1 MSVSLI
7 NTEGASKAFIALI
20 DAVSRGIG
28 TLYEP
33 WRIRKNAD
41 AKAYECKR

>member
-1 MSVSLI
+1 MDI
-7 NTEGASKAFIALI
+7 NLVNLEEPSKAIIALI

-33 WRIRKNAD
+33 R
-41 AKAYECKR
+41 